1 MPFARTRR
9 GRARSVGRL
18 RRSKMPS
25 NFNASETFPRT
36 RSRPLENESSPLRF
50 PRTTPARVRGSPE
63 MVVSARRSRPSRR
76 RSCPFWIRRV
86 QNSPVPSSST
96 TEASTLRTASEM
108 RCGRA
113 AKASRRATPRA
124 GSSKPARSGRI
135 QRGIQ
140 VIGASLPGRFASGKV
155 CCGTNSDSSACLG
168 SEIERRRVA
177 TCSTRSYDRR
187 PRRLKVFRGSACAKW
202 RVEWS
207 RTVEFTTSG
216 MASAQLGWK
225 LPVALRV

>member
-25 NFNASETFPRT
+25 NFSASETFPRT
-36 RSRPLENESSPLRF
+36 RSRPLEKESSPLRF

-76 RSCPFWIRRV
+76 LRCPFWIRKV

-113 AKASRRATPRA
+113 ANASRRATPRA
-124 GSSKPARSGRI
+124 GSAKPARSGRI

-155 CCGTNSDSSACLG
+155 CCEANSVPAACLG
-168 SEIERRRVA
+168 SLEIERRCFA
-177 TCSTRSYDRR
+177 TCSSRSYDRR
-187 PRRLKVFRGSACAKW
+187 PRRLKPFRAGAARSGESSGRGPPYSR
-202 RVEWS
+202 RVGRRRRS
-207 RTVEFTTSG
+207 
-216 MASAQLGWK
+216 
-225 LPVALRV
+225 